1 MSQEEGFPRLRRG
14 LLVAV
19 MALLALWAGSANAQ
33 FQIKSPDGNASI
45 KFGLLLQGW
54 ADWTQDAASG
64 GYAQNLFLRRARF
77 ILGGQIAP
85 NVTFF
90 METDNP
96 NLGKTPK
103 SLGTGLIVQDAFME
117 WKPADQFALD
127 AGLILIPMCRNCLQA
142 ATTLVS
148 MDYGSFSFLN
158 SAPTQSSVGRDTG
171 FQAKGYLANKRLEYR
186 FGVFQGIRQAG
197 SRNGFRTAGRLQYSF
212 LDVEVG
218 PFYTGTYL
226 GKKKIFEI
234 GVGMDEQQDY
244 RATSG
249 DFFFDHPLAVRLHP
263 LRRRQDL
270 CHAPEAERLLCRV
283 RLLHPFREGHAVP
296 EVRDPELFGRGE
308 RVEGPDQVSGW
319 IRVLPQRVQ
328 LQHQGRLH
336 QDRAQ
341 GRDED
346 EPVHDPVPALL
357 LLTLLRGTRDVARRE
372 RPAPQFG

>member
-1 MSQEEGFPRLRRG
+1 
-14 LLVAV
+14 

-249 DFFFDHPLAVRLHP
+249 DFFFDHPLANGDSVTLQYDYIRYDGGKTFATLPKQNDSFAEFGYYIHSVKVMP
-263 LRRRQDL
+263 FLRYETQSFSDAVNESKDQTRYQAGFGYYPNGYNFNIKAGYTRI
-270 CHAPEAERLLCRV
+270 APKV
-283 RLLHPFREGHAVP
+283 GTKTNQFTIQFQ
-296 EVRDPELFGRGE
+296 LFY
-308 RVEGPDQVSGW
+308 
-319 IRVLPQRVQ
+319 
-328 LQHQGRLH
+328 
-336 QDRAQ
+336 
-341 GRDED
+341 
-346 EPVHDPVPALL
+346 
-357 LLTLLRGTRDVARRE
+357 
-372 RPAPQFG
+372 F